1 MNERIESIVEKFS
14 ICGTYGEGK
23 PFGNGH
29 INETFLIKTK
39 EADCDDYILQ
49 KVNHYVFRNVEGLM
63 RNMQR
68 VTDHIRNKLKED
80 PQADIKRNV
89 ITIIPAKDDTLFYKD
104 KQGEY
109 WRILLFIDGGH
120 SYDIVDSPQKAYMGG
135 RAFGNFQKM
144 LSDFPPPPLVETI
157 PNFHN
162 IEMRLQTFF
171 QVVKDDP
178 KGRVKEVKDEI
189 ADVEK
194 RKEEMKTLYNLGKEG
209 KIPMRI
215 THNDTKFNN
224 ILFDNDDNVLCI
236 LDLDTVMPGYIHF
249 DFGDAIRSGAN
260 TGAEDDKDLSR
271 VSMNIDLFK
280 AYSRGFLEETHD
292 FLNDYEIDNLAFSA
306 KLFAFSQA
314 LRFLTDYIA
323 GDVYYKIHYP
333 HHNLQRTK
341 AQFAL
346 LFSMEKQ
353 YDEMRAIIDKISDDL
368 K

>member
-1 MNERIESIVEKFS
+1 MENKIKSIVNRFE
-14 ICGTYGEGK
+14 ICGTYDSGEV
-23 PFGNGH
+23 FGNGH

-63 RNMQR
+63 ENMRR
-68 VTDHIRNKLKED
+68 VTNHIRNKLKSD

-89 ITIIPAKDDTLFYKD
+89 ISIIPAKDGKLYYKD
-104 KQGEY
+104 ETGDY
-109 WRILLFIDGGH
+109 WRILLFIGGGH

-135 RAFGNFQKM
+135 RAFGNFQKL

-171 QVVKDDP
+171 KTVQDDP
-178 KGRVKEVKDEI
+178 EGRVSEVKEEI
-189 ADVEK
+189 GYVEE
-194 RKEEMKTLYNLGKEG
+194 RQEEMKTIYNLGNEG
-209 KIPMRI
+209 KIPLRI

-224 ILFDNDDNVLCI
+224 ILFDDEDKVLCI
-236 LDLDTVMPGYIHF
+236 LDLDTVMPGYIHY
-249 DFGDAIRSGAN
+249 DFGDAIRTGAN
-260 TGAEDDKDLSR
+260 TGAEDDENLAR
-271 VSMNIDLFK
+271 VSLNIDLFK
-280 AYSRGFLEETHD
+280 AYAQGFLEETHH
-292 FLNDYEIDNLAFSA
+292 FLNQYEIDNLAFSA

-323 GDVYYKIHYP
+323 GDVYYKIHHP
-333 HHNLQRTK
+333 KHNLQRTK

-353 YDEMRAIIDKISDDL
+353 YDEMRLIISKISADL